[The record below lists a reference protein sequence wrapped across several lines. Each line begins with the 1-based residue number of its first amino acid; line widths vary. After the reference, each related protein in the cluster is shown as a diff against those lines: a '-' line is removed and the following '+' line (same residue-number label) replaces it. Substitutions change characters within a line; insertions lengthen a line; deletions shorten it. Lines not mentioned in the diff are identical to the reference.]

1 MTVFIPAIF
10 CKKSQ
15 DYKTEREIE
24 LEEKLKIAVQALEE
38 YANTV
43 NWSDCILRMPE
54 FDLEKEV
61 KESCYAN
68 EGYKDAQ
75 EALAKIKEIK

>member
-24 LEEKLKIAVQALEE
+24 LEKKLEIAVKALKFYAVGNHYEDDRAYDYYRILE
-38 YANTV
+38 YGETA
-43 NWSDCILRMPE
+43 
-54 FDLEKEV
+54 EK
-61 KESCYAN
+61 
-68 EGYKDAQ
+68 
-75 EALAKIKEIK
+75 ALAKISEVEK

>member
-24 LEEKLKIAVQALEE
+24 LEKKLDIAIKALKEIRNE
-38 YANTV
+38 AETATWSVNAKWLIGTV
-43 NWSDCILRMPE
+43 NGVF
-54 FDLEKEV
+54 FDIER
-61 KESCYAN
+61 
-68 EGYKDAQ
+68 
-75 EALAKIKEIK
+75 I